1 MEAHA
6 VCKTSVQ
13 ETIKRYA
20 KVFFF
25 FCKALYRFKTITFS
39 FSLTSSPKETYR
51 LNPISTLIVIAD
63 TENSSSN

>member
-25 FCKALYRFKTITFS
+25 FVKHYIVSKQ
-39 FSLTSSPKETYR
+39 SPFR
-51 LNPISTLIVIAD
+51 LA
-63 TENSSSN
+63 